1 VFNQIELTDLS
12 APKQPN
18 NMEVGGRRTT
28 DQRHGEDRTSS
39 ELRTCAA
46 TRIRTPRCVVRMSG

>member
-28 DQRHGEDRTSS
+28 DQRHGEDRTS
-39 ELRTCAA
+39 
-46 TRIRTPRCVVRMSG
+46 